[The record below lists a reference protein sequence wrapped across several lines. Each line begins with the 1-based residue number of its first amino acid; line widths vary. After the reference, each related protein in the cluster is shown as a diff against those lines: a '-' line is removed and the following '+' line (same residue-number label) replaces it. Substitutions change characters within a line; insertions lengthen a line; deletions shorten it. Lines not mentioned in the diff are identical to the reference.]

1 MQEELEKMVQLESG
15 KLSFTDNQID
25 FMLQNIGNLDPYL
38 RDDVVYTLFARGF
51 TENSFI
57 PEQKEKIVTTFISSR
72 NLFKG
77 IEQPQ
82 NDLIFLRTFSALLA
96 SLILDDDQKQPFLN
110 MTNRKTIFNWG
121 IAYLKK
127 EKDFRGFV
135 SQKGW
140 AHSIAHGSD
149 LLGSVLSHPFFEVE
163 NIANIFAIIPLVFQ
177 NMQKPFVDDEE
188 QRLAFAFFQGVYFG
202 KISASDFNSLV
213 NCFNKQIYDQ
223 LTQNN
228 RISWYRL
235 SSWFK
240 LLQNWY
246 FYFSGNKP
254 IQDKLLE
261 KIVDYNKYM
270 GFSI

>member
-51 TENSFI
+51 TADSFT
-57 PEQKEKIVTTFISSR
+57 PEQKTKIVTTFISSK

-121 IAYLKK
+121 NCLFKK
-127 EKDFRGFV
+127 KKKTFAV
-135 SQKGW
+135 
-140 AHSIAHGSD
+140 
-149 LLGSVLSHPFFEVE
+149 LLVKRVGLIVLHMV
-163 NIANIFAIIPLVFQ
+163 AI
-177 NMQKPFVDDEE
+177 
-188 QRLAFAFFQGVYFG
+188 
-202 KISASDFNSLV
+202 
-213 NCFNKQIYDQ
+213 CWDQ
-223 LTQNN
+223 
-228 RISWYRL
+228 
-235 SSWFK
+235 F
-240 LLQNWY
+240 
-246 FYFSGNKP
+246 
-254 IQDKLLE
+254 
-261 KIVDYNKYM
+261 
-270 GFSI
+270 